1 MTRTLIGI
9 MQGRLVPKEE
19 GRFQSF
25 PAKRWRDEFGFARDA
40 GIDCIE
46 WIYEEPNEAAN
57 PMRTDEG
64 QDELKQLAG
73 KTGVSVRSIC
83 ADYYMTKCLVR
94 PDATANEDALA
105 HLSWLIGRARRM
117 GITYIVLPFVD
128 SSSLTTQ
135 AQRDALPDILAGVL
149 EEARLAN
156 VELHLE
162 TDLPP
167 QAFAALL
174 KRAGHSH
181 LKANYDI
188 GNSASLGFDQGEE
201 LTLLGPWLGSVHVKD
216 RVKGGSTVP
225 LGTGNAD
232 FPTCFQKIRDAGFAR
247 WFILQAAR
255 GEEGDEI
262 AWTAKNR
269 RFVEEHLARTKQG

>member
-1 MTRTLIGI
+1 MTRPLIGI

-25 PAKRWRDEFGFARDA
+25 PAQRWRDEFAHARDA
-40 GIDCIE
+40 GIACIE
-46 WIYEEPNEAAN
+46 WIYEEPNEDAN

-64 QDELKQLAG
+64 QAELKRLIAE
-73 KTGVSVRSIC
+73 TGVSVRSIC

-94 PDATANEDALA
+94 PDATADTDALG
-105 HLSWLIGRARRM
+105 HLSWLIGRAGKM

-128 SSSLTTQ
+128 SSSLTTE
-135 AQRDALPDILAGVL
+135 AQREALPGILAGVL
-149 EEARLAN
+149 AEAKAAG

-167 QAFAALL
+167 QAFATLL
-174 KRAGHSH
+174 ARAGHSH

-232 FPTCFQKIRDAGFAR
+232 FPTCFQKIREAGFAR

-255 GEEGDEI
+255 GEEGDET
-262 AWTAKNR
+262 AWTVQNR
-269 RFVEEHLARTKQG
+269 RFVEDHLARPGEG